1 MKNVVDYLLKNDLA
15 EIPQRGRK
23 ELKSI
28 VIDGKKF
35 RYNKDKPLTKKLE
48 SKLKSIKKTNEY
60 RSYAHKKLSLNIG
73 IKKALTKYAIKNK
86 FRVEQGRSAFKRYAN
101 NLQLINKHFQGEQG
115 LSMIQH
121 QKSLLQD
128 FLRNNRNM
136 KLNIRCTGLFERPTD
151 DGLVEETYNLP
162 ATRFNIHNED
172 ELTQAIEDSV
182 KQILLQIEQLEGS
195 RSNLVF
201 KKIISIEIH
210 YDKYDPTRA
219 GLYID
224 LPKFIKLKKACVNI
238 KNKDN
243 KCFKYCVQA
252 VVYEILGKV
261 HPEEMWHYNKL
272 KDDIL
277 NWDGVKFPT
286 GNRDID
292 RFEENNNGLV
302 SINLYEID
310 DTLKDDK
317 VINVRTTKVRN
328 AKHHI
333 NLLRIYDGDNNN
345 SHYVVITGLSRLLG
359 SQLNK
364 DKTPKHICRYCHRP
378 FVMKKH

>member
-15 EIPQRGRK
+15 EIPKRGRK

-48 SKLKSIKKTNEY
+48 TKLKSVKKTNEY
-60 RSYAHKKLSLNIG
+60 RSYAHNKLSLNIG
-73 IKKALTKYAIKNK
+73 MKKALTKYAIKNK

-101 NLQLINKHFQGEQG
+101 NLKLINKHFKGEQG

-136 KLNIRCTGLFERPTD
+136 KLNIRCSGLFERPTD
-151 DGLVEETYNLP
+151 DGLVEEIYNLP
-162 ATRFNIHNED
+162 ATRFNIHNEE

-219 GLYID
+219 GIYID

-238 KNKDN
+238 KNKDS
-243 KCFKYCVQA
+243 K
-252 VVYEILGKV
+252 
-261 HPEEMWHYNKL
+261 
-272 KDDIL
+272 
-277 NWDGVKFPT
+277 
-286 GNRDID
+286 
-292 RFEENNNGLV
+292 
-302 SINLYEID
+302 
-310 DTLKDDK
+310 
-317 VINVRTTKVRN
+317 
-328 AKHHI
+328 
-333 NLLRIYDGDNNN
+333 
-345 SHYVVITGLSRLLG
+345 
-359 SQLNK
+359 
-364 DKTPKHICRYCHRP
+364 
-378 FVMKKH
+378 